1 MRNLNFNGESTSE
14 SYTPTA
20 HTSAAMPSSEG
31 FFSPE
36 FRGDFGAGLLDL
48 HAMDDTELLSEHVI
62 TEPFEPS
69 PFMPSVNKEFE
80 EDYNLAANR
89 QQRQQTE
96 AEPLGLL
103 PKSDK
108 ENNSVAKIKV
118 VVRKRPLNKK
128 ETAKKEEDVVT
139 VSDNSLTV
147 HEPRVKVC
155 VHSSS

>member
-1 MRNLNFNGESTSE
+1 MIR
-14 SYTPTA
+14 
-20 HTSAAMPSSEG
+20 
-31 FFSPE
+31 
-36 FRGDFGAGLLDL
+36 DFPFILQ
-48 HAMDDTELLSEHVI
+48 HVI

-80 EDYNLAANR
+80 EDYNLAASR

-118 VVRKRPLNKK
+118 VVGH
-128 ETAKKEEDVVT
+128 
-139 VSDNSLTV
+139 SL
-147 HEPRVKVC
+147 EN
-155 VHSSS
+155 